1 MYVCHLFILKNLQ
14 IGKQIMRLITVV
26 LLALIFSAGSFPDAG
41 DSIVGEWISFN
52 SDGDKGIV
60 KIYKAKNHKYY
71 GQLIKAFDDNLDHKL
86 RTQNEPLFI
95 LKEFEYKSNN
105 EWSEGVV
112 IRPKFG
118 DRYRGRLKLKDR
130 NTLEVTGYL
139 SIFSKSRIAVISI

>member
-1 MYVCHLFILKNLQ
+1 MYVCH
-14 IGKQIMRLITVV
+14 
-26 LLALIFSAGSFPDAG
+26 
-41 DSIVGEWISFN
+41 
-52 SDGDKGIV
+52 
-60 KIYKAKNHKYY
+60 
-71 GQLIKAFDDNLDHKL
+71 
-86 RTQNEPLFI
+86 LFI

-139 SIFSKSRIAVISI
+139 SIFSKSIDWKRNS